1 MDGYSHKSDQHRLA
15 RKLINVM
22 AQEEITIADA
32 CSVLDVVKAELL
44 RIDVVPVDV
53 DMGGD
58 RRVKERAKQ
67 QEVNLD

>member
-67 QEVNLD
+67 QEVNYD

>member
-1 MDGYSHKSDQHRLA
+1 MYVYNERHYQAELA

-22 AQEEITIADA
+22 AHEAITIADA
-32 CSVLDVVKAELL
+32 CSVLDVAKAELL
-44 RIDVVPVDV
+44 RIDVVSVDV

-58 RRVKERAKQ
+58 RRIKERSKQ